1 MNSNH
6 TITLGGRPWAV
17 PMRILTLI
25 NLFLGAFSMVQCI
38 MVLLDYYNNYEI
50 SLPVV
55 IIYLL
60 VTPFAFV
67 ACLLFA
73 FGTHRIIQGA
83 GADNN
88 IIFGYAMMI
97 LLAVD
102 NLIYIPIHYEGAT
115 SLFILG
121 AIELVCIIILFL
133 YYQGWGNKALT
144 VCGCVLLILS
154 FGYEMIEAIRTM
166 NEQGMQLDYL
176 YLLVVKVLNTLLG
189 VVSLLFVFGFNT
201 NIKVKE

>member
-1 MNSNH
+1 MNNNH
-6 TITLGGRPWAV
+6 TITLGSRQWAV

-67 ACLLFA
+67 AALLFA
-73 FGTHRIIQGA
+73 FGTHRILQGV

-97 LLAVD
+97 LMTVD

-121 AIELVCIIILFL
+121 AIELVCVIILFL
-133 YYQGWGNKALT
+133 YYQGWGNKALAI
-144 VCGCVLLILS
+144 CGCVMMILS
-154 FGYEMIEAIRTM
+154 FGYEMVEALRTL
-166 NEQGMQLDYL
+166 NEQGMQLDYM
-176 YLLVVKVLNTLLG
+176 YLLDVKVLNTLLG
-189 VVSLLFVFGFNT
+189 VMSLLFVFGFNA

>member
-1 MNSNH
+1 
-6 TITLGGRPWAV
+6 
-17 PMRILTLI
+17 MRILTLI
-25 NLFLGAFSMVQCI
+25 NLFLGAFSLVQCI

-50 SLPVV
+50 SMPVV

-67 ACLLFA
+67 ATLLFA
-73 FGTHRIIQGA
+73 FGTHRIAQGT

-88 IIFGYAMMI
+88 IVLGFAMMI

-133 YYQGWGNKALT
+133 YFQGWGNRALAI
-144 VCGCVLLILS
+144 CGSVLLILS
-154 FGYEMIEAIRTM
+154 FGYEMIEAIRTV
-166 NEQGMQLDYL
+166 NEQGMQLDYM

-189 VVSLLFVFGFNT
+189 VLSLLFVFGFNT
-201 NIKVKE
+201 DMKVKE

>member
-1 MNSNH
+1 MNNNH
-6 TITLGGRPWAV
+6 TITLGSQGWTV
-17 PMRILTLI
+17 PLRVLTLI
-25 NLFLGAFSMVQCI
+25 NLFLGAFSMVQCV

-50 SLPVV
+50 SMPVV

-67 ACLLFA
+67 ASLLFA
-73 FGTHRIIQGA
+73 FGTHRILQGV

-88 IIFGYAMMI
+88 IILGFAMMI

-102 NLIYIPIHYEGAT
+102 NLIYIPIHYSGAT

-121 AIELVCIIILFL
+121 AIELVCSIILFL
-133 YYQGWGNKALT
+133 YYQGWGNRALAI
-144 VCGCVLLILS
+144 CGSVLLILS
-154 FGYEMIEAIRTM
+154 FGYEMIEAIRTL
-166 NEQGMQLDYL
+166 NEQGMHLDYL

-189 VVSLLFVFGFNT
+189 VISLLFVFALNIY
-201 NIKVKE
+201 IKVKE

>member
-1 MNSNH
+1 MNNNH
-6 TITLGGRPWAV
+6 TITLTSNGWGV

-50 SLPVV
+50 SMPVV

-60 VTPFAFV
+60 VTPFAF
-67 ACLLFA
+67 AATLFFA
-73 FGTHRIIQGA
+73 FGTHRIIQGT
-83 GADNN
+83 GADSN
-88 IIFGYAMMI
+88 IVLGFAMMI

-102 NLIYIPIHYEGAT
+102 NLIYIPIHYAGAT

-133 YYQGWGNKALT
+133 YFQGWGNKALAI
-144 VCGCVLLILS
+144 CGGVLLILS
-154 FGYEMIEAIRTM
+154 FGYEMIEAIRTVS
-166 NEQGMQLDYL
+166 EQGMYLDYM

-189 VVSLLFVFGFNT
+189 VLSLLFVLGFNT
-201 NIKVKE
+201 NVKVKE

>member
-1 MNSNH
+1 MNNNH
-6 TITLGGRPWAV
+6 TITLTSNKWGI

-50 SLPVV
+50 SMPVV

-67 ACLLFA
+67 ATLLFA
-73 FGTHRIIQGA
+73 FGAHRIAQGT

-88 IIFGYAMMI
+88 IVLGFAMMI

-133 YYQGWGNKALT
+133 YFQGWGNKALAI
-144 VCGCVLLILS
+144 CGGVLLILA
-154 FGYEMIEAIRTM
+154 FGYEMIEAIRTV
-166 NEQGMQLDYL
+166 NEQGMQLDYM

-189 VVSLLFVFGFNT
+189 VLSLLFVFGFNT
-201 NIKVKE
+201 NVKVKE

>member
-1 MNSNH
+1 MNNNH
-6 TITLGGRPWAV
+6 TLTLTSKGWGV
-17 PMRILTLI
+17 PLRVLTLI

-50 SLPVV
+50 SMPVV

-67 ACLLFA
+67 AALLFA
-73 FGTHRIIQGA
+73 FGTHRIAQGT
-83 GADNN
+83 GADSN
-88 IIFGYAMMI
+88 IVLGFAMMI

-133 YYQGWGNKALT
+133 YFQGWGNKA
-144 VCGCVLLILS
+144 VAICGGALMILS
-154 FGYEMIEAIRTM
+154 FGYEMIEAIRTV
-166 NEQGMQLDYL
+166 NEQGMQLDYM
-176 YLLVVKVLNTLLG
+176 YLLVVKVLNTLLA
-189 VVSLLFVFGFNT
+189 VLALVFVFGFIT
-201 NIKVKE
+201 NMKVKE

>member
-1 MNSNH
+1 MNNNH
-6 TITLGGRPWAV
+6 TITLTSNGWGV

-50 SLPVV
+50 SMPVV

-60 VTPFAFV
+60 VTPFAF
-67 ACLLFA
+67 AATLLFA

-83 GADNN
+83 GADSN
-88 IIFGYAMMI
+88 IVLGFAMMI

-102 NLIYIPIHYEGAT
+102 NLIYIPIHYTGAT

-121 AIELVCIIILFL
+121 AIQLVCIIILFL
-133 YYQGWGNKALT
+133 YFQGWGNKALAI
-144 VCGCVLLILS
+144 CGGVLLILS
-154 FGYEMIEAIRTM
+154 FGYEMIEAIRTV
-166 NEQGMQLDYL
+166 NEQGMYLDYM

-189 VVSLLFVFGFNT
+189 VISLLFVLGFNT
-201 NIKVKE
+201 NVKVKE